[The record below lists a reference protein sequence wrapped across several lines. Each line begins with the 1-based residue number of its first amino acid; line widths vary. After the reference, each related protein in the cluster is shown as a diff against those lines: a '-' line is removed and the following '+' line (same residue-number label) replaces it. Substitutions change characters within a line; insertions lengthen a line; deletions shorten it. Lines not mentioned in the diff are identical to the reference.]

1 MKVFAILTL
10 LILFLFSPCSSD
22 ALTLAI
28 PPWDFNIANLVK
40 HTDLVVLG
48 KVTGMRLIPQEYA
61 TSITLK
67 VESVIKGDPAVED
80 RLLRFTVSGNA
91 GMKKYRGKP
100 ILWGVEGSLE
110 FKLGERLLLF
120 MKGSHSDYRI
130 FRPGGKIMVTDNKVS
145 IPYTYKINRFSDYYN
160 EMRERKVRRS
170 VELPLDL
177 VVKVAKASI
186 KDYDAIKE
194 IEADV
199 AKAVSLTP
207 RERQHAS
214 PRTRLSVELLKRLEE
229 TADQILEKRA
239 DGDEWVGTR
248 QLETIEGK
256 SLEPPITVE
265 FDNSVDIPDPNLR
278 AEIER
283 ELGRTSIAPITAA
296 DMERLTTLD
305 ADIADIS
312 DLTGLEAAINLAALD
327 LSVNNISDL
336 SALSELTNLTRLML
350 SHNSLSDISVVSGL
364 TNLTELYLHAN
375 SISDVSALS
384 ELTNLTSLGL
394 NANAISD
401 ISAVSGLTNLAWLEL
416 WNNSIS
422 DISVVS
428 GLTKLTLLHL
438 GKNNISDLSPLVSN
452 AGLER
457 GDTVDVDENP
467 LNAVSLNTHIPTL
480 KSRGVEVRFDTVAV
494 QPVDIPDPNLRA
506 AIEAELGKPAGNTIT
521 VADMERLTTLDAGIA
536 DISDLTGLEAAINLT
551 APNLSINTLSDIS
564 ALAGLIH
571 LTHLSLMDNT
581 LSDISALSGLTNL
594 TWLDLSIN
602 TLSDISAL
610 SKLTNLTHLSLMDNS
625 ISDISALSGL
635 TNLTH
640 LWLHNNSISDVSAL
654 SGLTHLTLLWLGNNA
669 ISDIS
674 AVSGLTHLTL
684 LWLRRNAISDIS
696 AVSGLTHLTNLGLNG
711 NSISDISP
719 LVANTGLGSGDSVDV
734 WGNPL
739 SAVSINTHI
748 PTLQSRGVNVRVD
761 TPVNIPDRN
770 FRAKIEAELGKPA
783 GDAITVEDMQS
794 LRELDASHAN
804 ISDLTGLEYA
814 TNLTHLSL
822 IDNTLSDISAL
833 AGLTNLTGLDLFGNN
848 ISDLSPLAGLINLT
862 SLDLMDNSVSDIS
875 ALAGL
880 TNLTWLNLIDNSVSD
895 ISALA
900 GLTNLTF
907 LDLSKNNISDISAS
921 AKLTNLTR
929 LALYDNT
936 LSDIS
941 ALSGLTNLEGLYL
954 GKNALSDISA
964 LSGLTNLI
972 QLWLRGNNIS
982 DISPLVANTG
992 LGSGDC
998 VEVWGNPLSDESIN
1012 THIPALQSRG
1022 VTVHFE

>member
-1 MKVFAILTL
+1 MKVFATLTL

-22 ALTLAI
+22 ALTLAT
-28 PPWDFNIANLVK
+28 PSWDYNIANLVK

-48 KVTGMRLIPQEYA
+48 KVTGMRLIPQEHS
-61 TSITLK
+61 TSITLS
-67 VESVIKGDPAVED
+67 VELVIKGDPAVED
-80 RLLRFTVSGNA
+80 RLLRFTVMGRA
-91 GMKKYRGKP
+91 GMKKHRGER

-110 FKLGERLLLF
+110 FRLGDRLLLF
-120 MKGSHSDYRI
+120 MKGSQGDHRI
-130 FRPGGKIMVTDNKVS
+130 FRPGGKIMVTDNKVY
-145 IPYTYKINRFSDYYN
+145 IPYTYKTNRFSDYYN
-160 EMRERKVRRS
+160 EMREENVERY

-207 RERQHAS
+207 REMRRAS
-214 PRTRLSVELLKRLEE
+214 PRTTLSVELLKRLEDQ
-229 TADQILEKRA
+229 ADQILEKGA
-239 DGDEWVGTR
+239 DGDEWAGTR

-296 DMERLTTLD
+296 DMESLTMLD
-305 ADIADIS
+305 ADRADIS
-312 DLTGLEAAINLAALD
+312 DLTGLEAAINLTQLN
-327 LSVNNISDL
+327 LSVNNLSDISSLSGLSNLTYLRLDDNSISDISSL
-336 SALSELTNLTRLML
+336 SGLTNLTRLEL
-350 SHNSLSDISVVSGL
+350 GKN
-364 TNLTELYLHAN
+364 NL
-375 SISDVSALS
+375 
-384 ELTNLTSLGL
+384 
-394 NANAISD
+394 SD

-521 VADMERLTTLDAGIA
+521 VADMERLTTLDAGRA

-564 ALAGLIH
+564 ALSKLTN

-625 ISDISALSGL
+625 ILDISALSGL

-696 AVSGLTHLTNLGLNG
+696 VVSGLTHLTNLGLNG

-880 TNLTWLNLIDNSVSD
+880 TNLTWLNLIDNTLSD

>member
-1 MKVFAILTL
+1 MKVFATLTL

-22 ALTLAI
+22 ALTLAT
-28 PPWDFNIANLVK
+28 PSWDYNIANLVK

-80 RLLRFTVSGNA
+80 RLLRFTVMGRA
-91 GMKKYRGKP
+91 GMKKHRGER

-110 FKLGERLLLF
+110 FRLGERLLLF
-120 MKGSHSDYRI
+120 MKGSQGDHRI
-130 FRPGGKIMVTDNKVS
+130 FRPGGKIMVTDNKVY
-145 IPYTYKINRFSDYYN
+145 IPYTYKTNRFSDYYN
-160 EMRERKVRRS
+160 EMREENVERY

-207 RERQHAS
+207 REMRRAS
-214 PRTRLSVELLKRLEE
+214 PRTTLSVELLKRLEDQ
-229 TADQILEKRA
+229 ADQILEKGA
-239 DGDEWVGTR
+239 DGDEWAGTR

-296 DMERLTTLD
+296 DMESLTMLD
-305 ADIADIS
+305 ADRADIS
-312 DLTGLEAAINLAALD
+312 DLTGLEAAINLTQLN
-327 LSVNNISDL
+327 LSVNNISDI
-336 SALSELTNLTRLML
+336 SALSGLTKLTRLML
-350 SHNSLSDISVVSGL
+350 SHNSLSDISGLSGL
-364 TNLTELYLHAN
+364 TNLTRLELGKN
-375 SISDVSALS
+375 
-384 ELTNLTSLGL
+384 NL
-394 NANAISD
+394 SD

-521 VADMERLTTLDAGIA
+521 VADMERLTTLDAGRA

-564 ALAGLIH
+564 ALSKLTN

-654 SGLTHLTLLWLGNNA
+654 SGLTHLTLLWL
-669 ISDIS
+669 
-674 AVSGLTHLTL
+674 
-684 LWLRRNAISDIS
+684 RRNAISDIS
-696 AVSGLTHLTNLGLNG
+696 AVSGLAHLTNLGLNG

-833 AGLTNLTGLDLFGNN
+833 AGLTNLTWLNLFGNN